1 MRDKDLQKIEKL
13 IELMDKK
20 GLTEIE
26 IKKPFLKI
34 HLKREE
40 ITKYEKPR
48 VKIQETEALKEV
60 LEEKEIKEKEEIK
73 EREDKFYFITAPL
86 VGTFYRA
93 PAPDAEPY
101 VEVGAQIRPGQVV
114 CIIEAMK
121 IMNEIESEV
130 GGIVREILVK
140 NGEPV
145 EYGQKLFKIELT

>member
-1 MRDKDLQKIEKL
+1 MKDKDLEKIEKL

-34 HLKREE
+34 HLKRGEKV
-40 ITKYEKPR
+40 KYEKP
-48 VKIQETEALKEV
+48 KLKSQETETTELRKEKV
-60 LEEKEIKEKEEIK
+60 EVKEKEEIK
-73 EREDKFYFITAPL
+73 EREDKFYYITAPL

-101 VEVGAQIRPGQVV
+101 VEVGSHIKPGQVV

-130 GGIVREILVK
+130 DGIVREILVK